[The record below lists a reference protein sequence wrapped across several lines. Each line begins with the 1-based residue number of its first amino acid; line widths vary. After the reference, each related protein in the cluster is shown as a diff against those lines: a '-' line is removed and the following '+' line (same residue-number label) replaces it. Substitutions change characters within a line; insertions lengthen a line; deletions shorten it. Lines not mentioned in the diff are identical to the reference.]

1 MRESAVA
8 LTGFPLLRRAV
19 AALSPRKPLAGCT
32 AKISILAEDDLP
44 ELSEVL
50 QALACSKV
58 DVATS
63 QAPSRILLHTSSG
76 TRELRLELRRNGDD
90 PALSTADFPVVAY
103 LLERWY
109 LDFRVWDALL
119 PRAARGSLPG
129 RVLTI
134 NGYRRRGRLIAWRAR
149 QLGLRVQIEES
160 DPCRMLDAV
169 FDGFKPCAAT
179 PDAPD
184 LMLDTLAD
192 DADIFG
198 VPATVPRGLADEL
211 TALSAFV
218 LAALGTF
225 EPDGRGPE
233 DYRQLIEPCNRRLV
247 DLILELKAGS

>member
-1 MRESAVA
+1 MRDAGVA
-8 LTGFPLLRRAV
+8 PRGYPLLRRAV
-19 AALSPRKPLAGCT
+19 AALSPQRPLAGCT

-58 DVATS
+58 DVVAS
-63 QAPSRILLHTSSG
+63 KAPSRILLCTSSG

-90 PALSTADFPVVAY
+90 AALSTADFPVVAY

-109 LDFRVWDALL
+109 LDFHVWDVLL

-134 NGYRRRGRLIAWRAR
+134 NGYRSRGRLIAWRAR

-160 DPCRMLDAV
+160 DPQRMLDAI

-179 PDAPD
+179 LNAPD
-184 LMLDTLAD
+184 LTIDTLTD
-192 DADIFG
+192 GTGIFE
-198 VPATVPRGLADEL
+198 VPTTLPRGLADEL
-211 TALSAFV
+211 TALSVFV

-247 DLILELKAGS
+247 DLILELKAAS